1 MNKMI
6 DLKVSIATLKSLLKI
21 NKNEELFKFNKIF
34 VHKNSYILGNDYP
47 SNISII
53 RKMKLTLLNNHAENI
68 YIDNLN
74 YQSKNQFQENKA
86 KLLMIDLLDELFPTM
101 KIKNCNYEF
110 YDCFKKVFNNYE
122 INNPFEYDNLEK
134 RIIKMMNQLIE
145 IYGINNI
152 IVLRLFLPYTFEYK
166 DQLLPIS
173 ILHGKYDQIDE
184 KYKITYLNKAN
195 QLLEKIYNIIEDYYE
210 ITFIDLPFSDY
221 HHAATS
227 EEMSFSED
235 MSELLRDVM
244 LNNFKNSVN
253 YDENLKILNNFYQYD
268 EQEYTNCI
276 HPEVNFI
283 TGSNTIFNYL
293 YEFELNNCKH
303 VEEHIYTE
311 TKKGIFLYVNDELH
325 TKILYDYE
333 QNRYFIYLLDSTKQF
348 DWCFT
353 INPDGSYKLNNKWKF
368 KELRDEFIVYNGIK
382 QPIFKVIKQNKYNIF
397 YVFNNNMM
405 IYRLE
410 MSKGNIEDL
419 LYLKDKIKK
428 FRLRSSKMYYL
439 HLFDTIYYYDNSG
452 MLYKEDEY
460 DINKRLIQETKYFKN
475 IKLINIFD
483 NHQKIMKKI
492 QYHNNVLQFIEDYL
506 DGYLISKLSH
516 NKTDY
521 QLEYVDYE
529 NQKIRL
535 YERKEK
541 SEYSY
546 VRDLKI

>member
-34 VHKNSYILGNDYP
+34 VHKNSYVIGNDD
-47 SNISII
+47 SNNVSII

-74 YQSKNQFQENKA
+74 YYSKDQYEESKA
-86 KLLMIDLLDELFPTM
+86 DILMFDLLDELFPTM

-110 YDCFKKVFNNYE
+110 YDCFKKVFNDYE
-122 INNPFEYDNLEK
+122 MNDPFDYNNLEK
-134 RIIKMMNQLIE
+134 RITKMMDQLIE

-152 IVLRLFLPYTFEYK
+152 VMLRLFLPYTFDYK

-173 ILHGKYDQIDE
+173 ILHGKYEQVNE

-195 QLLEKIYNIIEDYYE
+195 QLLERIYQIIQEHYD
-210 ITFIDLPFSDY
+210 IMFIDLPFSDY
-221 HHAATS
+221 HHAATN
-227 EEMSFSED
+227 EEMSFADD
-235 MSELLRDVM
+235 MASLLEKVIT
-244 LNNFKNSVN
+244 NNFKSDTCYEDNVN
-253 YDENLKILNNFYQYD
+253 ILNNFYQYN
-268 EQEYTNCI
+268 EQDYLNAI
-276 HPEVNFI
+276 QPEVNFI
-283 TGSNTIFNYL
+283 TGVNTTFNYL
-293 YEFELNNCKH
+293 YEFELNNCKYI
-303 VEEHIYTE
+303 EEHIYTE

-333 QNRYFIYLLDSTKQF
+333 QDRYFIYLLDGTKQF

-353 INPDGSYKLNNKWKF
+353 INSNGSYKLNNKWKF
-368 KELRDEFIVYNGIK
+368 KELSNEFIVYNKLK
-382 QPIFKVIKQNKYNIF
+382 QPIFKVIKQANHHIF
-397 YVFNNNMM
+397 YIFNNNMM

-475 IKLINIFD
+475 IKLINMFD
-483 NHQKIMKKI
+483 SHQKIMKKI
-492 QYHNNVLQFIEDYL
+492 QYHKNELQFIENYL

-516 NKTDY
+516 GKNDY

-535 YERKEK
+535 YERDEK
-541 SEYSY
+541 SEYRY